1 MPTELFIAAPCRG
14 QASNG
19 YRAQQ
24 SAGEPPSVL
33 GNGFFFQ
40 SQSKR
45 TGQGLEGCWEA
56 RLVRKDS
63 FILPRI
69 LQDSLSTSFPT
80 FSPFQPDR
88 GLSN

>member
-1 MPTELFIAAPCRG
+1 MPTKRSSPHIGILGPAMSIQRKRTSISFR
-14 QASNG
+14 Q
-19 YRAQQ
+19 RLLL
-24 SAGEPPSVL
+24 SA
-33 GNGFFFQ
+33 
-40 SQSKR
+40 QSKG
-45 TGQGLEGCWEA
+45 TGQGHESCWEA

-69 LQDSLSTSFPT
+69 LQDSLTTSFPT